1 MKMNKLLKK
10 VDKVKYMLATA
21 MFMAS
26 MPLTVFAD
34 GVGGN
39 SGKEAGTNAIKGIL
53 DNIVSFFPVAG
64 VIFLFMGGFK
74 LVQAIR
80 ADNNPEGI
88 SAAIKDFIVGALFIA
103 FDFIVW
109 DNLKTLF

>member
-10 VDKVKYMLATA
+10 VDKVKYMLTTA
-21 MFMAS
+21 VFMAS

-34 GVGGN
+34 GVGGG
-39 SGKEAGTNAIKGIL
+39 SGQKAGTNAVVNIL
-53 DNIVSFFPVAG
+53 DNIVAFFPVAG

-74 LVQAIR
+74 FIQAIR

-88 SAAIKDFIVGALFIA
+88 SAAIKDFIVGALFIV
-103 FDFIVW
+103 FDVVVW
-109 DNLKTLF
+109 DVLKGLI

>member
-10 VDKVKYMLATA
+10 VDKVKHMLTA
-21 MFMAS
+21 AVFMAS

-34 GVGGN
+34 GVGGG
-39 SGKEAGTNAIKGIL
+39 SGQNAGTNAIVNIL

-74 LVQAIR
+74 LIQAIR

-88 SAAIKDFIVGALFIA
+88 SAAIKDFIVGALFIV
-103 FDFIVW
+103 FDVVVW
-109 DNLKTLF
+109 NVLKGLI